1 MRGTNKQPLPISE
14 ISGGRGKQGLKY
26 ATSKCIIA
34 APVGEVKKGMS
45 KIDEGAPAGAE
56 GEEKRDTRRGFEAT
70 TIIGPLA
77 LESRP

>member
-1 MRGTNKQPLPISE
+1 MRGTNKKPLLISE

-26 ATSKCIIA
+26 ATSKCII